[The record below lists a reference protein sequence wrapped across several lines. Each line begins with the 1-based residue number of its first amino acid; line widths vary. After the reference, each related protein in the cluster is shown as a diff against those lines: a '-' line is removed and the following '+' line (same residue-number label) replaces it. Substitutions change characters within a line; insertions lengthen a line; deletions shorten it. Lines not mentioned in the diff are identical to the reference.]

1 MAVNW
6 QSNVFPPGSPQGMFN
21 SLPIVVPSG
30 SAFILQVDNTGR
42 LLVASEANKYTYR
55 AAINTITPV
64 ATPTD
69 FVQMIGSATMTCRLK
84 KIKLTGI
91 ATTAG
96 TMPVNIIRR
105 STLGT
110 QGSAVVNAI
119 TPSKHD
125 INHPSPTMSI
135 GYVGTANWTTVG
147 SSAGLLAADRL
158 LLPLAGSISNPCVFD
173 LSFHEDMPILLRGTS
188 DYVYVNLAG
197 AAVPSG
203 GVIDIEVEWEEDNS

>member
-1 MAVNW
+1 MPNF
-6 QSNVFPPGSPQGMFN
+6 QSNVFPPGSLQAQFN
-21 SLPIVVPSG
+21 ALPPTVGNG
-30 SAFILQVDNTGR
+30 STTIAQFDATGR

-110 QGSAVVNAI
+110 QGSAVVTAI
-119 TPSKHD
+119 APAKHD
-125 INHPSPTMSI
+125 INHPVPTMSI
-135 GYVGTANWTTVG
+135 GYVGTANWGTLGT
-147 SSAGLLAADRL
+147 SAGLLAADRL

-173 LSFHEDMPILLRGTS
+173 LAFHEDMPILLRGTS
-188 DYVYVNLAG
+188 DFVCVNLG
-197 AAVPSG
+197 ASAVPSG
-203 GVIDIEVEWEEDNS
+203 GVIDIEIEWEEDNS